1 MNKKESYDIL
11 AVGEI
16 VWDSLP
22 SGLFL
27 GGAPLNVCLH
37 ANELGMSSGI
47 ISSVGNDRLGN
58 EAVKRIRRAGVD
70 TSLIQTDT
78 LYETGFVE
86 VELDKEG
93 DPEYKIVQEVAWDY
107 INFDE
112 TAESKINNTSAVVFG
127 SLALRSSVSQ
137 KNIFQLL
144 QSTTAVAVMD
154 LNLRYPH
161 YSEKLVNRLLTMAE
175 ILKLNRQELDILAKW
190 FNLSPDLKKAIEELA
205 QKFGFKMVAVTAGGS
220 GAFLWQEG
228 VWEQQES
235 YDISVKDAVGAGD
248 AFLAALL
255 FGWTNEYSANE
266 MLRLANAAG
275 AFVAGKPGA
284 TPAYDLKI
292 LRDFM
297 GNPVK

>member
-235 YDISVKDAVGAGD
+235 YDISLKDAVGAGD